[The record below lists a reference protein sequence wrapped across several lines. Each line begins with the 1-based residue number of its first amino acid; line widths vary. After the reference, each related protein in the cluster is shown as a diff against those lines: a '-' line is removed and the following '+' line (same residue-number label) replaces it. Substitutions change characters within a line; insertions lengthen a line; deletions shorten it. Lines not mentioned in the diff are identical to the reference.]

1 MFFER
6 STGTCVLTCMDPHDD
21 YRAKAEEAQKQANL
35 AHNEVARAAWLRVA
49 QGWLSL
55 LRKRPQCEDDPN
67 SSK

>member
-1 MFFER
+1 
-6 STGTCVLTCMDPHDD
+6 MDPHDD